1 MGSKRK
7 RGTEKVFKEIKT
19 KISKFRQETF
29 THRIKKISKPTPNM
43 MNQKKKK
50 KRIPKQII
58 IKLLKTSGKNSL
70 KQRKISNKSKFFIKH
85 YSEKRK

>member
-19 KISKFRQETF
+19 KISKFGQETF

-43 MNQKKKK
+43 MNQKQKKK
-50 KRIPKQII
+50 DTKTNYNQTSENKW
-58 IKLLKTSGKNSL
+58 KKFLKAEKNF
-70 KQRKISNKSKFFIKH
+70 K
-85 YSEKRK
+85 